1 MRQKLFLLLAL
12 FAATIT
18 FGACSSDDDGDKT
31 SADALVGTW
40 YCETDGYGCEFQ
52 FTADGTVTYTE
63 TMLEDA
69 TSRSRDTGTYRLSGS
84 TLSLHWTKSES
95 WSNYRG
101 EWTID
106 DTDVEDATV
115 RVRVKGKELTLSP
128 VNADDGSPVTFTR
141 K

>member
-1 MRQKLFLLLAL
+1 M
-12 FAATIT
+12 
-18 FGACSSDDDGDKT
+18 
-31 SADALVGTW
+31 
-40 YCETDGYGCEFQ
+40 DGYGCEFQ

>member
-18 FGACSSDDDGDKT
+18 LGACSSDDDGDKT

-63 TMLEDA
+63 TMLDDA

>member
-1 MRQKLFLLLAL
+1 MAL

-18 FGACSSDDDGDKT
+18 LGACSSDDDGDKA

-40 YCETDGYGCEFQ
+40 YCETDGYGCEIRFK
-52 FTADGTVTYTE
+52 ADGTVIYTE

-69 TSRSRDTGTYRLSGS
+69 TSKSRDTGTYRLSGS

-115 RVRVKGKELTLSP
+115 RVSVKGKELTLSP